1 MLVKIIDGIKGHKKY
16 FFYGSSILFSR
27 GVEYLILFFAPLM
40 LSKQDY
46 GELEFYK
53 RIIEFS
59 STILVFGLPTLL
71 VTYSKSY
78 RSKTYLLIFSLVV
91 IISLSMLTIPF
102 LYYLNYLFLLIPI
115 LFYAIFFSN
124 GVLQM
129 YFLVA
134 KGSNTASLFKIIVSS
149 VFYSGVFLLIVYSKE
164 PALAFVNSGYFLFPL
179 GLIVMGWLIY
189 SLKPKIKIFFKY
201 LKLFKKLLISS
212 STLVISTIANMMFM
226 YSDIFI
232 VKILS
237 PNPSIEI
244 ANFSFVLNITNM
256 IILIPMTLVQVDIEK
271 IKKESY
277 DWLQGY
283 RKKTFIYTSAF
294 SIFIMLGY
302 FILINTF
309 YEAYKDTMILFLILF
324 VGKIIQSNSV
334 FLGTQV
340 LIKKYFIENLKINLI
355 TVTFN
360 VIASYLCYLKFGL
373 LGIALVSAL
382 SLAIRYIVLMF
393 YYKKIYR

>member
-1 MLVKIIDGIKGHKKY
+1 
-16 FFYGSSILFSR
+16 
-27 GVEYLILFFAPLM
+27 
-40 LSKQDY
+40 
-46 GELEFYK
+46 
-53 RIIEFS
+53 
-59 STILVFGLPTLL
+59 
-71 VTYSKSY
+71 
-78 RSKTYLLIFSLVV
+78 
-91 IISLSMLTIPF
+91 
-102 LYYLNYLFLLIPI
+102 
-115 LFYAIFFSN
+115 
-124 GVLQM
+124 
-129 YFLVA
+129 
-134 KGSNTASLFKIIVSS
+134 
-149 VFYSGVFLLIVYSKE
+149 
-164 PALAFVNSGYFLFPL
+164 
-179 GLIVMGWLIY
+179 MGWLIY

-334 FLGTQV
+334 FFGNTSFNQEIFHRKL
-340 LIKKYFIENLKINLI
+340 KNKSDNSYF
-355 TVTFN
+355 
-360 VIASYLCYLKFGL
+360 
-373 LGIALVSAL
+373 
-382 SLAIRYIVLMF
+382 
-393 YYKKIYR
+393 